1 MEDIIHQFLIDYY
14 ILQLKPITR
23 LNENQV
29 RLVLGE
35 FRDLDS
41 MTNESYTKK
50 LKDVAEYFEK

>member
-14 ILQLKPITR
+14 ILQIKPITQ

-41 MTNESYTKK
+41 MTDESYTKK

>member
-14 ILQLKPITR
+14 ILQIKPITQ